1 MTTAVDSAPNPFQML
16 MRQAPVFF
24 RRIPAT
30 LSMIALIVAIGL
42 IFGTFWN
49 PLVDQTELFNTVAY
63 GLPALQ
69 QGLWWTPITGTFFAI
84 TPWAYLITILAF
96 WGMAYL
102 EYKRGSGVALLY
114 YWGGQLFAVL
124 VSALLL
130 WSLASLFPGFAW
142 AQLEATMRDVGA
154 SGGTMATI
162 AAAVGLFVSPWRSRA
177 WIALLAFVTIA
188 LVFWGSL
195 DDLEHFLAVILIL
208 VVDRSMRVRN
218 NTAREKRLIAW
229 VFLVFIGIFQL
240 IVLFI
245 PTAGIFGAT
254 EPWAGSW
261 VDLTID
267 VVVIALLV
275 RALQLGRFWG
285 WLLALILSA
294 VNIFTSFLVALIV
307 LVAGRHTAVD
317 ILGGAP
323 ELSIA
328 TGLLWL
334 TLLVYLIM
342 TRSSFRSHRHS
353 RLGIGDAPSREE
365 VKEMLAKHGGTTL
378 SWMTTWD
385 GMEYART
392 THGFVGY
399 QKHNKVAL
407 ALADPVGPEGTLEQ
421 SVSEFVASAEA
432 AGLVPCFFSSSEQVL
447 GAVDSRWRN
456 IIVADDSIVDVADL
470 SFTGKKWGAVRTSI
484 NRAGRDEMR
493 FVMTKYQ
500 DLSWG
505 LQQQLRAIS
514 DSWVGDKGLPEM
526 GFTLGTLHE
535 ADDDQVLIAL
545 AISPDG
551 NVDGFLSWLPVF
563 GGDGKVKAWTL
574 DLMRRRENGFGPVM
588 EFLIGS
594 SLQYFQEQGAEFV
607 SLSGAPLSHDYP
619 EDAGAIAG
627 LSKWL
632 GDTLEP
638 VYGFSSLHR
647 FKQKF
652 NPRYETMYLVYR
664 DEGDMPRIAVAL
676 TKAFLPDASI
686 GQLAAAGLEVLKA

>member
-1 MTTAVDSAPNPFQML
+1 MTTAVATASNPFQML
-16 MRQAPVFF
+16 MRHAPVFF

-30 LSMIALIVAIGL
+30 LTMVALIIVVAL

-49 PLVDQTELFNTVAY
+49 PLIDQTELFNTVSY

-69 QGLWWTPITGTFFAI
+69 QGQWWTPITGTFFAI
-84 TPWAYLITILAF
+84 TPWSYPITILAF

-114 YWGGQLFAVL
+114 YWGGQFFAVL

-130 WSLASLFPGFAW
+130 WFLAASFPDFAW

-162 AAAVGLFVSPWRSRA
+162 AAAVGLFASPWRSRV
-177 WIALLAFVTIA
+177 WIVLLGFVTIA

-229 VFLVFIGIFQL
+229 VLLVFIGVFQIF
-240 IVLFI
+240 VLFI
-245 PTAGIFGAT
+245 PTAGIFGVT
-254 EPWAGSW
+254 DPGAGSW
-261 VDLTID
+261 LDLTLDI
-267 VVVIALLV
+267 VIIALVV

-285 WLLALILSA
+285 WLLALILA
-294 VNIFTSFLVALIV
+294 AFNIFTSLLVALVVIFD
-307 LVAGRHTAVD
+307 GRASAAEA
-317 ILGGAP
+317 LAGAP

-334 TLLVYLIM
+334 TLLVYLIV

-353 RLGIGDAPSREE
+353 PLGIGEAPSRAE
-365 VKEMLAKHGGTTL
+365 VKDLIAKHGGTTL

-407 ALADPVGPEGTLEQ
+407 ALADPVGPEGTLKQ
-421 SVSEFVASAEA
+421 SVSEFIDSAEA
-432 AGLVPCFFSSSEQVL
+432 AGLVPCFFSSSDQVL
-447 GAVDSRWRN
+447 NAVGERWRN

-505 LQQQLRAIS
+505 VQQQLRAIS

-535 ADDDQVLIAL
+535 ADDDQVLVAL
-545 AISPDG
+545 AISPEGD
-551 NVDGFLSWLPVF
+551 VDGFLSWLPVF

-607 SLSGAPLSHDYP
+607 SLSGAPLAHDYP
-619 EDAGAIAG
+619 EDAGAIAV

-632 GDTLEP
+632 SESLEP
-638 VYGFSSLHR
+638 VYGFGSLHR

-664 DEGDMPRIAVAL
+664 DEGDMPRIALAL
-676 TKAFLPDASI
+676 TKAFLPDASM
-686 GQLAAAGLEVLKA
+686 GQLAAAGLEVFKS